1 MVTAIFPAAGQGKRM
16 EVGIN
21 KVFLELLG
29 KPILV
34 HTVMA
39 FSNCAV
45 IDDLIIVVAP
55 EEVAVVTA
63 LLKAVPKLKPWQVV
77 AGSTERQYSIAN
89 GLAAL
94 HKDTEIV
101 LVHDAARPL
110 TSDAV
115 ITAVVEESRRSGA
128 AVTGVPAKNTI
139 KIVNEDQVVTATPE
153 RNTLWS
159 VQTPQGF
166 KRDIILHAYKKAA
179 EDHFLGTDD
188 SSLVE
193 RLGIKVKVVK
203 GEYSNL
209 KITTPEDFI
218 MVEAFMRKGAVSRLV
233 SGVSSMVTEVKESIK
248 KGVKRL

>member
-16 EVGIN
+16 EIGIN

-34 HTVMA
+34 HTVIA
-39 FSNCAV
+39 FSNCTA

-55 EEVAVVTA
+55 EEVSIVKKI
-63 LLKAVPKLKPWQVV
+63 LKAVPNLKPWQVV

-89 GLAAL
+89 GLASL
-94 HKDTEIV
+94 RSDTEIV
-101 LVHDAARPL
+101 LVHDGARPL

-115 ITAVVEESRRSGA
+115 ITAVVEETRRFGA
-128 AVTGVPAKNTI
+128 TVTGVPAKNTI
-139 KIVNEDQVVTATPE
+139 KIVNEDQVVTETPE
-153 RNTLWS
+153 RSTLWS
-159 VQTPQGF
+159 IQTPQGF
-166 KRDIILHAYKKAA
+166 KREIILDAYKKAD
-179 EDHFLGTDD
+179 EDDFLGTDD
-188 SSLVE
+188 ASLVE

-218 MVEAFMRKGAVSRLV
+218 IAEAFLRKGVVARLV
-233 SGVSSMVTEVKESIK
+233 SGVSTLVADVAETLK
-248 KGVKRL
+248 KGVKKL

>member
-16 EVGIN
+16 EVGVN

-34 HTVMA
+34 HTVLA
-39 FSNCAV
+39 FSKCAA
-45 IDDLIIVVAP
+45 IDDLIVVVAP
-55 EEVAVVTA
+55 EEVAVVTT
-63 LLKAVPKLKPWQVV
+63 LLRAVPNLKPWQVI

-94 HKDTEIV
+94 HENTDIV
-101 LVHDAARPL
+101 LVHDGARPL
-110 TSDAV
+110 TSDTV

-128 AVTGVPAKNTI
+128 TVTGVPAKNTI
-139 KIVNEDQVVTATPE
+139 KIVDEDQVVMATPE

-166 KRDIILHAYKKAA
+166 QRNIILNAYKKAE

-218 MVEAFMRKGAVSRLV
+218 IAEAFLRKGAVSRLV
-233 SGVSSMVTEVKESIK
+233 SGVSTIVSDVKETFK
-248 KGVKRL
+248 KGVKKL